1 MSFLAPVFLLA
12 LPALFVA
19 LGAAVDQRMQWTPA
33 PTPPAH
39 LIVGVPLTLAGI
51 ALGLWSNHQLFSVG
65 RGTPLPLM
73 PTQDLVVGLPYAR
86 MRNPMALGAV
96 SLYLGVATLFRSPG
110 AMVVVLL
117 GAAALLT
124 YIRVVEERG
133 LSARFGPSYLA
144 YRRQTPFLFPRLDI
158 DHQPAE
164 GRHRPA
170 SPIPRSW
177 LPVPAPRCRLEPSTG
192 RRTCVGRLIYA
203 ANMSLDGFL
212 EDQAGAFD
220 WSVPDEEVHAFW
232 NEYERGI
239 GTSLYGRRMYETMR
253 VWDSDDWLV
262 DEPPVLREFAS
273 IWRDT
278 DKVVFSSTLGDVST
292 ARTTLQRTFEP
303 EAVRQLKEASGS
315 DLSIGGPGIAAEAFR
330 HGLVDECVL
339 LLHPVLVGG
348 GKPALPRGVRLDLEL
363 LDQRRFANGVIHVR
377 HAVRTP

>member
-1 MSFLAPVFLLA
+1 M
-12 LPALFVA
+12 
-19 LGAAVDQRMQWTPA
+19 
-33 PTPPAH
+33 
-39 LIVGVPLTLAGI
+39 
-51 ALGLWSNHQLFSVG
+51 
-65 RGTPLPLM
+65 
-73 PTQDLVVGLPYAR
+73 
-86 MRNPMALGAV
+86 
-96 SLYLGVATLFRSPG
+96 
-110 AMVVVLL
+110 
-117 GAAALLT
+117 
-124 YIRVVEERG
+124 
-133 LSARFGPSYLA
+133 
-144 YRRQTPFLFPRLDI
+144 
-158 DHQPAE
+158 
-164 GRHRPA
+164 
-170 SPIPRSW
+170 
-177 LPVPAPRCRLEPSTG
+177 
-192 RRTCVGRLIYA
+192 GRLIYA

-262 DEPPVLREFAS
+262 DEPAVLREFAS

-278 DKVVFSSTLGDVST
+278 DKIVFSSTLVEVST

-377 HAVRTP
+377 HAVRNP